1 MVGEIRDCAT
11 AEIAMKALQTGQ
23 MLLTT
28 THSNDSFA
36 AITRLVDMK
45 ISSSLIA
52 SSVTAIMSRRMVR
65 KLCACRQQVAV
76 RPDTACQSLALN
88 SWRFLPRRAKRFEKV
103 SMTRKERQDR
113 RVGRQRQG
121 HGAFRIFI
129 CLCMSTL
136 SPRQLRKRVEA
147 RVGFEPTDGGFADLS
162 LRPLGYRAE
171 VNEYSEIPVHLSAL
185 APERREIWSVE

>member
-1 MVGEIRDCAT
+1 
-11 AEIAMKALQTGQ
+11 
-23 MLLTT
+23 
-28 THSNDSFA
+28 
-36 AITRLVDMK
+36 MK

-52 SSVTAIMSRRMVR
+52 SSVTAIMS
-65 KLCACRQQVAV
+65 
-76 RPDTACQSLALN
+76 P
-88 SWRFLPRRAKRFEKV
+88 
-103 SMTRKERQDR
+103 
-113 RVGRQRQG
+113 RQG

-129 CLCMSTL
+129 CLGMSTL

-185 APERREIWSVE
+185 APEWREIWSVE